1 MFNIS
6 PLSACFSWSHLC
18 VPCSGVRRPSFD
30 APPTHWLKSINFNT
44 KLIHYLSCNSFSKR
58 EARCQFVFF
67 LRERVRLDRVFGD
80 HRWLRVLKEDK
91 HRQTL
96 VIAVSA
102 GIQQKYIKV
111 LSSQSPVWSCLVLL
125 NRPHCL
131 FTQKWLI
138 QHNPTNFLR
147 QQWTI
152 VKQRLVKPVM
162 FRLLFKMCKLLRTV
176 PELQESS
183 TTLTAMLSGSSCK
196 PQQRS
201 IISRN

>member
-1 MFNIS
+1 MTFSRLQSKRLPMHLTVNTHEGERKQSHIAKEQVSLAIIIMFNIS

-58 EARCQFVFF
+58 EARCPQFHNLSF
-67 LRERVRLDRVFGD
+67 LKQRERDRVRLDRVFGD
-80 HRWLRVLKEDK
+80 HRWLCVLKEDK

-131 FTQKWLI
+131 FTQK
-138 QHNPTNFLR
+138 
-147 QQWTI
+147 
-152 VKQRLVKPVM
+152 
-162 FRLLFKMCKLLRTV
+162 
-176 PELQESS
+176 
-183 TTLTAMLSGSSCK
+183 
-196 PQQRS
+196 
-201 IISRN
+201 

>member
-1 MFNIS
+1 MTFSRLQSKRLPMHLTVNTHEGERKQSHIAKEQVSLAIIIMFNIS

-102 GIQQKYIKV
+102 GIQHKYIKV
-111 LSSQSPVWSCLVLL
+111 HYPVNPLFGRVWS
-125 NRPHCL
+125 
-131 FTQKWLI
+131 F
-138 QHNPTNFLR
+138 
-147 QQWTI
+147 
-152 VKQRLVKPVM
+152 
-162 FRLLFKMCKLLRTV
+162 
-176 PELQESS
+176 
-183 TTLTAMLSGSSCK
+183 
-196 PQQRS
+196 
-201 IISRN
+201 